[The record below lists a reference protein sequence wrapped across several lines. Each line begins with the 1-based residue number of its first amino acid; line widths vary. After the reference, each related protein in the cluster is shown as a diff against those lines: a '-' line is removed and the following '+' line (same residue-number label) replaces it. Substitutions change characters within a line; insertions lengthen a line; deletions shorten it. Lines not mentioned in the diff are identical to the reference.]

1 MWLEVSGML
10 QELDE
15 SNPQGLDES
24 NPQGLLIDGCKS
36 FSEQIHPEYWVW
48 LEASDM
54 LLEFDEC
61 SL

>member
-1 MWLEVSGML
+1 MWMEVSDML

-15 SNPQGLDES
+15 SNPQGF
-24 NPQGLLIDGCKS
+24 LIDGCKS
-36 FSEQIHPEYWVW
+36 SSEQIPPEYWVW

-54 LLEFDEC
+54 LLEFELEF